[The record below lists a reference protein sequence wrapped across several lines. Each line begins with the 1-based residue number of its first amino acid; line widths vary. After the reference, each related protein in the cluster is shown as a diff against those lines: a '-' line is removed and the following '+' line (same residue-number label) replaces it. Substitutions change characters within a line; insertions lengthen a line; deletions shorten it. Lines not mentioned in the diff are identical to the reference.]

1 MKSKLSFIPLALL
14 CTLLL
19 TGFTKAVAQDVEVKI
34 ALPYSGNFNN
44 WTITFH
50 TWERSYV
57 FETDDDTFDSG
68 ILGTVPTGTYDVSFD
83 SNYFSW
89 EGFDFGIHTP
99 GFSDWRVMHWSFTW
113 YSVYVEPET
122 LITIDAGY

>member
-1 MKSKLSFIPLALL
+1 MKRRNLIPLV
-14 CTLLL
+14 LLL
-19 TGFTKAVAQDVEVKI
+19 GMLITGATRSVAQDVQVNI

-44 WTITFH
+44 WTITFS

-57 FETDDDTFDSG
+57 FETDDDTFQSG
-68 ILGTVPTGTYDVSFD
+68 ILGTLPAGTYDVTFD
-83 SNYFSW
+83 SNYFSS

-99 GFSDWRVMHWSFTW
+99 SFSDWRVMHWSFTW
-113 YSVYVEPET
+113 YSVYVEPQT